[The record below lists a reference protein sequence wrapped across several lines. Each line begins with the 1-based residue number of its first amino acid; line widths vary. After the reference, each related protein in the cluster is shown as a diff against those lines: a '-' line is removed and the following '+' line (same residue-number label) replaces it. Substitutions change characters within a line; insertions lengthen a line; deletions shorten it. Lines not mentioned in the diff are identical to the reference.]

1 MLLGEPIRWLG
12 RGAAVERGKCVAE
25 RSSVEGMNADQLCGL
40 LAEPS
45 RLRTYS
51 AVVLGAT
58 TPEQVAGSTGLPAPV
73 VVKALQRLSKGGLIT
88 AGSDGLEADEA
99 AFKAAVRESRP
110 ERVPLDPDPDRDAVL
125 RSFIRD
131 GRLTHFPTFPEKF
144 RIVLEY
150 LVAGFEPG
158 RSYPEPEVNEI
169 LNRWHPDH
177 AALRRELVDARL
189 LDRENSI
196 YTRR

>member
-1 MLLGEPIRWLG
+1 
-12 RGAAVERGKCVAE
+12 
-25 RSSVEGMNADQLCGL
+25 MNADQLCGL

-51 AVVLGAT
+51 AIVLGAT

-73 VVKALQRLSKGGLIT
+73 VVKALQRLTKGGLIE
-88 AGSDGLEADEA
+88 ASRDGFSADEG
-99 AFKAAVRESRP
+99 AFKDAVRESRP
-110 ERVPLDPDPDRDAVL
+110 EWVPLDPDPARDAVL
-125 RSFIRD
+125 KGFIRD
-131 GRLTHFPTFPEKF
+131 GRLTHFPTFPEKL

-150 LVAGFEPG
+150 VVQGFEVG
-158 RSYPEPEVNEI
+158 RDYPEPEVNEI

-189 LDRENSI
+189 LQRENSV
-196 YTRR
+196 YTRVR

>member
-1 MLLGEPIRWLG
+1 
-12 RGAAVERGKCVAE
+12 
-25 RSSVEGMNADQLCGL
+25 MNSDQLCGL

-51 AVVLGAT
+51 AIVLGAA

-73 VVKALQRLSKGGLIT
+73 VVKALQRLTKGGLIEASRDGFT
-88 AGSDGLEADEA
+88 ANAG
-99 AFKAAVRESRP
+99 AFKDAVRESRP
-110 ERVPLDPDPDRDAVL
+110 EWVPLDPDPDRDAVL
-125 RSFIRD
+125 KSFIRD
-131 GRLTHFPTFPEKF
+131 GRLTHFPTVPEKF

-150 LVAGFEPG
+150 LVANFEPG
-158 RSYPEPEVNEI
+158 RSYPESEVNEI

-189 LDRENSI
+189 LSRTDSI
-196 YTRR
+196 YVR

>member
-1 MLLGEPIRWLG
+1 
-12 RGAAVERGKCVAE
+12 
-25 RSSVEGMNADQLCGL
+25 MNADQLCGL

-58 TPEQVAGSTGLPAPV
+58 TPDQVAGSTGLPAPV
-73 VVKALQRLSKGGLIT
+73 VVKALQRLTKGGLINA
-88 AGSDGLEADEA
+88 AGDGLRADEA
-99 AFKAAVRESRP
+99 AFKDAVRESRP
-110 ERVPLDPDPDRDAVL
+110 ERVPLDPDPDRDGVL
-125 RSFIRD
+125 RAFIRD
-131 GRLTHFPTFPEKF
+131 GRLTHFPTYPDKL

-150 LVAGFEPG
+150 MVTSFEPG

-169 LNRWHPDH
+169 LHRWHPDH

-189 LDRENSI
+189 LDRDNSI
-196 YTRR
+196 YTRRA

>member
-1 MLLGEPIRWLG
+1 
-12 RGAAVERGKCVAE
+12 
-25 RSSVEGMNADQLCGL
+25 MNADQLCGL

-73 VVKALQRLSKGGLIT
+73 IVKALQRLTKGGLLSASA
-88 AGSDGLEADEA
+88 AGFTADEG
-99 AFKAAVRESRP
+99 AFKDAVRDSRP
-110 ERVPLDPDPDRDAVL
+110 EWVPLDPDPARDNVL
-125 RSFIRD
+125 KAFIRD
-131 GRLTHFPTFPEKF
+131 GRITHFPTFPDKF

-150 LVAGFEPG
+150 LVQSFEPG
-158 RSYPEPEVNEI
+158 RDYPEAEVNDI

-177 AALRRELVDARL
+177 AALRRQLVDARL
-189 LDRENSI
+189 LNRENSI
-196 YTRR
+196 YTRV

>member
-1 MLLGEPIRWLG
+1 MKTDL
-12 RGAAVERGKCVAE
+12 
-25 RSSVEGMNADQLCGL
+25 LCGL

-73 VVKALQRLSKGGLIT
+73 VHKALQRLAKGGLISD
-88 AGSDGLEADEA
+88 AGNGLRADEV
-99 AFKAAVRESRP
+99 AFKDAVREGRP
-110 ERVPLDPDPDRDAVL
+110 EREPLDPDPDRDAVL
-125 RSFIRD
+125 KAFIRD
-131 GRLTHFPTFPEKF
+131 GRLSIFPTVPAKF

-150 LVAGFEPG
+150 IVASFEPC
-158 RSYPEPEVNEI
+158 RSYSEFEVNEI

-177 AALRRELVDARL
+177 AALRPELVDAGL
-189 LDRENSI
+189 LSRADSI
-196 YTRR
+196 YVR